1 MRFNEV
7 ICWVVLSLAIL
18 SCDAII
24 PDAAIEL
31 FSASNTDLSAPTLSV
46 FASTALFGPRLDFR
60 NPAPH
65 DGSNLMPLILPP
77 DDNALLCNEPPSNAT
92 SSLSDSILLIPKGGC
107 TYKRKVY
114 HAQLLGAQHAII
126 HATLAS
132 EYNSPA
138 QNPLSVYDTTYPIR
152 YVDYECGNGRSY
164 IPETELRFDKFPYD
178 PGNDDLLSG
187 SSRNNNL
194 CAIYHNLR
202 NPSKEKRFENTCQSQ
217 RCVFT
222 GNKNYDVKNEIVLWE
237 SCCAW
242 DLFSAMGDYGLDKF
256 EVKISSSF
264 LTMEEG
270 DNVLRFLKEGS
281 VTAIVFARW
290 YPPVNVSSVLVAL
303 ITILTIWIAS
313 KFSCREYNNVL
324 IKLEAVD
331 IPEDE
336 NAGDSE
342 NPPIDNVVIDINGRN
357 EIEDAASNAANVA
370 RNAVVEEQL
379 NLANGEH
386 QRDATSENV
395 LSNAEESSERSRDGL
410 LDEIHERDDENVPL
424 QVAAPPQNNAAP
436 LNVERN
442 LDEEIVQER
451 EIDFFLRGRL
461 NSRVT
466 RLLAFVALLGVAFI
480 FLTRLLDILI
490 FSYGIAG
497 SLSVV
502 NLLIHPGCQAVVDR
516 IACLKPCRKPLCARK
531 VESLDIV
538 TMMAGL
544 GVGITWL
551 GFVFS
556 NTMAHTHPFY
566 WIVQDIMNF
575 ALCIVVLNSIR
586 LKSIKIPASIL
597 VVSFIY
603 NTTALFEDYKDS
615 YQYDDGFERTEG
627 TGEDYLRCE
636 KYAGTDLSLRCNPF
650 ALPFAFVA
658 IPRVNDYRG
667 GFSSFRFIDIL
678 LPGILCTFIARYDTA
693 KNIIK
698 ALDARERAARR
709 GIRNVRDLI
718 PKKKGLRRYF
728 SGYHYQTIIGFYIAL
743 AISGAVLACTRDKQS
758 VLLYVVPLTL
768 GPVVIRGVRRGE
780 FSSLWAGPRRF
791 HLSNLL
797 VSIIAQGDDRAIRDL
812 GFDVGD
818 SNTVGT
824 MSVVSF
830 SDSEIEWDEEEEAR

>member
-1 MRFNEV
+1 MRSNE
-7 ICWVVLSLAIL
+7 IIYWVVLSLAIL
-18 SCDAII
+18 SCDAVI
-24 PDAAIEL
+24 PDAVIEL
-31 FSASNTDLSAPTLSV
+31 FSSSNTDLSAPTLSV
-46 FASTALFGPRLDFR
+46 FASTALYGPRLHFR
-60 NPAPH
+60 NPAPD
-65 DGSNLMPLILPP
+65 DGWNPMPIILPP

-132 EYNSPA
+132 EYDSPV
-138 QNPLSVYDTTYPIR
+138 QNPLSVYDTIYPVR

-164 IPETELRFDKFPYD
+164 IPETELKFNFYPYD
-178 PGNDDLLSG
+178 PANDDLLSG

-202 NPSKEKRFENTCQSQ
+202 HPSKEKRFENTCQSQ

-222 GNKNYDVKNEIVLWE
+222 GNKNYDVKDKTVLWE

-242 DLFSAMGDYGLDKF
+242 DLYSTMGDYGLDKG
-256 EVKISSSF
+256 EVKISSTF

-270 DNVLRFLKEGS
+270 DNVLRLLKEGS

-290 YPPVNVSSVLVAL
+290 YPPMNFSSVLVSL
-303 ITILTIWIAS
+303 IAILAIWMAS
-313 KFSCREYNNVL
+313 RVSCREYNNVL
-324 IKLEAVD
+324 MKLEAVD
-331 IPEDE
+331 ISEDE
-336 NAGDSE
+336 NEGDSE
-342 NPPIDNVVIDINGRN
+342 NPPVDNIAIDINGSN
-357 EIEDAASNAANVA
+357 ESEDASSNAADGSSNS
-370 RNAVVEEQL
+370 VVEEQST
-379 NLANGEH
+379 NDEH

-395 LSNAEESSERSRDGL
+395 LSNAEESSERSRDVV
-410 LDEIHERDDENVPL
+410 LDETHEREEENAPL
-424 QVAAPPQNNAAP
+424 QVAALPQNNAAP
-436 LNVERN
+436 LNVDRN
-442 LDEEIVQER
+442 FDEEIVHER
-451 EIDFFLRGRL
+451 EIDFLRGRL

-466 RLLAFVALLGVAFI
+466 RLLAFVALIGLAFI

-502 NLLIHPGCQAVVDR
+502 YLLIHPGCQAVVDR
-516 IACLKPCRKPLCARK
+516 IACLKPCRKPLCAREG
-531 VESLDIV
+531 VELLDIF
-538 TMMAGL
+538 TTMAGL
-544 GVGITWL
+544 GGGITWL

-556 NTMAHTHPFY
+556 NTMSHTHPFY

-586 LKSIKIPASIL
+586 LHSIKIPASVL

-603 NTTALFEDYKDS
+603 NTTAIFEDYKHL
-615 YQYDDGFERTEG
+615 YQYDDGFDRIEE

-658 IPRVNDYRG
+658 IPRVNDFRG
-667 GFSSFRFIDIL
+667 GFSSLRFIDIL
-678 LPGILCTFIARYDTA
+678 LPGLLCTFIARYDTA
-693 KNIIK
+693 KNIVK

-709 GIRNVRDLI
+709 GIRHLRDLI

-728 SGYHYQTIIGFYIAL
+728 SGYHYQTIIGFSIAL
-743 AISGAVLACTRDKQS
+743 AISSAVLAFTRDKQY
-758 VLLYVVPLTL
+758 VVLYVVPLTL

-797 VSIIAQGDDRAIRDL
+797 VSIIAQGGDRAIRDL
-812 GFDVGD
+812 GFDVVD
-818 SNTVGT
+818 SDTIGT

-830 SDSEIEWDEEEEAR
+830 SDSEIEWNEEEEAC